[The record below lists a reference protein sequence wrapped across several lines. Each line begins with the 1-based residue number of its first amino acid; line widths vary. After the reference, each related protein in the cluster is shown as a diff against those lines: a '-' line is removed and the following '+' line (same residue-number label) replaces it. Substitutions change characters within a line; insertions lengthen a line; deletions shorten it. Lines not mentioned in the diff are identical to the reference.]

1 MFLQPRSVDDAG
13 ERINRVCAGTG
24 RPRYLGPNSRHKPIL
39 HYSIQLP
46 PPLKRIQVS
55 SFVKEED

>member
-13 ERINRVCAGTG
+13 ERINRVCAG
-24 RPRYLGPNSRHKPIL
+24 RPCYLGPNSRHKPTL